1 MPDEYTDR
9 ELHLISMLI
18 TTVRDTTSI
27 LTELRKSVEYVQVTC
42 SGLPDTDRI
51 DEIKGILL
59 HADTQ
64 LENLSKYIAS
74 LGTKPGEVKEIVQ
87 SIKQHMEAVQVTIN
101 KFELHKL
108 DSIRSSLDKLVDY
121 VSSERFQKL
130 IISLEAVSE
139 DTKAIKWYQNVRLP
153 FVVALVMFVPMIFGW
168 WLLVDQMKIK
178 VDNTVTKEQ
187 AIVHKKIDET
197 ENTIKTLLNEINQM
211 RKELETLRKVGM
223 P

>member
-9 ELHLISMLI
+9 ELQLISMLI
-18 TTVRDTTSI
+18 TTVRDTTAI
-27 LTELRKSVEYVQVTC
+27 LTELRKSVEYVQDTC

-64 LENLSKYIAS
+64 LENLTKYIAS
-74 LGTKPGEVKEIVQ
+74 LGTKPGEVKELVQ
-87 SIKQHMEAVQVTIN
+87 GIKRDMELVQTTIG

-108 DSIRSSLDKLVDY
+108 DAINASLSKLIDY
-121 VSSERFQKL
+121 VGGERFQKL
-130 IISLEAVSE
+130 IVSLETVSE
-139 DTKAIKWYQNVRLP
+139 DTKSIRWYQNVRLP
-153 FVVALVMFVPMIFGW
+153 FVVAVVMFVPMVLGW

-178 VDNTVTKEQ
+178 VDNTVTREQ
-187 AIVHKKIDET
+187 AVVQKSISETDKTVQALADEVT
-197 ENTIKTLLNEINQM
+197 RL
-211 RKELETLRKVGM
+211 RRELETLRST